1 MAHPISDAMAGMT
14 PEERAIHKA
23 TAFRDFPNA
32 LGRTFTKG
40 PAVVTIL
47 EVPTVVNGTLRL
59 VLGLTLNGVAQDLSG
74 FNPLYVRN
82 PPILVDDPAGDITL
96 TWTTQVRNPV
106 THLIEDVVHTRVL
119 AEDRLRALKAIVID
133 ALKAYVG

>member
-1 MAHPISDAMAGMT
+1 MAHPLSDAMVGMT
-14 PEERAIHKA
+14 PEERAAYKA
-23 TAFRDFPNA
+23 TAYRDFPNA

-47 EVPTVVNGTLRL
+47 EVPVLENGLLKL
-59 VLGLTLNGVAQDLSG
+59 VLGLTLNGVEQDLSG

-82 PPILVDDPAGDITL
+82 PPILVDDPAGDIVR
-96 TWTTQVRNPV
+96 TWTTQELNTTTR
-106 THLIEDVVHTRVL
+106 LMEDVVYTRVL

-133 ALKAYVG
+133 ALKAFIQ

>member
-1 MAHPISDAMAGMT
+1 MAHPLSDAMVGMT
-14 PEERAIHKA
+14 AEERAVYKA
-23 TAFRDFPNA
+23 TAYRDFPNA
-32 LGRTFTKG
+32 VGRTFTKG

-47 EVPTVVNGTLRL
+47 EVPELVNGTLKL
-59 VLGLTLNGVAQDLSG
+59 VLGLTLNGVEQDLSG

-82 PPILVDDPAGDITL
+82 PPILVDDPAGDITR
-96 TWTTQVRNPV
+96 TWVDRDGATQ
-106 THLIEDVVHTRVL
+106 TRVL

>member
-1 MAHPISDAMAGMT
+1 MSHPLSDAMVGMT
-14 PEERAIHKA
+14 PEERAVYKA
-23 TAFRDFPNA
+23 TAYRDFPNA
-32 LGRTFTKG
+32 LGRTFSQG

-47 EVPTVVNGTLRL
+47 EVPTVVSGTLRL

-82 PPILVDDPAGDITL
+82 PPILVDDPAGDITR
-96 TWTTQVRNPV
+96 TWVDREGVTQ
-106 THLIEDVVHTRVL
+106 TRVL
-119 AEDRLRALKAIVID
+119 AEDRLRALRAIVID

>member
-1 MAHPISDAMAGMT
+1 MVGMT
-14 PEERAIHKA
+14 PEERAVYKA
-23 TAFRDFPNA
+23 TAFRAFPNA
-32 LGRTFTKG
+32 VGRTFAKG

-47 EVPTVVNGTLRL
+47 EAPELVGGTLKL
-59 VLGLTLNGVAQDLSG
+59 VLGLTLNGVEQDLSG

-82 PPILVDDPAGDITL
+82 PPILVDDPAGDIVR
-96 TWTTQVRNPV
+96 TWVDRDGV
-106 THLIEDVVHTRVL
+106 THTRVL

>member
-14 PEERAIHKA
+14 PEERAVHKA

-32 LGRTFTKG
+32 VGRTFTKG

-82 PPILVDDPAGDITL
+82 PPILVDDPAGDIVR
-96 TWTTQVRNPV
+96 TWVDQQGVTQ
-106 THLIEDVVHTRVL
+106 TRVL

>member
-1 MAHPISDAMAGMT
+1 MSHPLSDAMVGMT
-14 PEERAIHKA
+14 PEERAVYKA

-32 LGRTFTKG
+32 VGRTFAKG

-47 EVPTVVNGTLRL
+47 EAPELVGGTLKL
-59 VLGLTLNGVAQDLSG
+59 VLGLTLNGVEQDLSG

-82 PPILVDDPAGDITL
+82 PPILVDDPAGDIVR
-96 TWTTQVRNPV
+96 TWTTQVRNPT
-106 THLIEDVVHTRVL
+106 THLLEDVVHIRVL